1 MDRFSCSRRRD
12 SARTTLNLLRA
23 AVNSAFS
30 VGWLRVST
38 VALICSSRA
47 CLSTS
52 LSSCSCRRCFSRAS
66 SGLLTFLI
74 SFGFS
79 SLGFS
84 STGPASYRRDRR
96 GLESRGT
103 QKQQNTIGSAC
114 SAPGAGAETASALCA
129 WLPPQPRPES
139 RTRAAE
145 GRVCVASPPVARTVG
160 TGSAFAAS
168 SAAISFLALSAEP
181 RRP

>member
-1 MDRFSCSRRRD
+1 M
-12 SARTTLNLLRA
+12 
-23 AVNSAFS
+23 
-30 VGWLRVST
+30 
-38 VALICSSRA
+38 
-47 CLSTS
+47 
-52 LSSCSCRRCFSRAS
+52 
-66 SGLLTFLI
+66 LTFLI

-129 WLPPQPRPES
+129 WLPPQPRPEA

-160 TGSAFAAS
+160 TGSAFAAFFVALS
-168 SAAISFLALSAEP
+168 LSLGASFSRISFLQ
-181 RRP
+181 